1 MTDLSELPVTT
12 LQGRRTTF
20 GEIASG
26 RVTLV
31 VNVASRCGYTPQYAG
46 LEALHRE
53 LSGRGFGVIGF
64 PCNQFG
70 AQEPGT
76 ETEIAEFCLAT
87 YGITFPMS
95 AKVDVNGPDR
105 DPVWSVLTA
114 APYAAGEPGPD
125 AELDEPSHPGD
136 VEWNFEKFLVTPDGR
151 VAARFRAETEPDDP
165 RLRAH
170 LESLLPR

>member
-1 MTDLSELPVTT
+1 MTDLLELPVTT
-12 LQGRRTTF
+12 LQGRSTTF
-20 GEIASG
+20 GELAQG

-46 LEALHRE
+46 LEALYRE

-76 ETEIAEFCLAT
+76 GPEIAEFCSAT
-87 YGITFPMS
+87 FGFTFPMS
-95 AKVDVNGPDR
+95 EKVDVNGPGR

-114 APYAAGEPGPD
+114 APYTAGEPGPD
-125 AELDEPSHPGD
+125 PELDPPARPGD
-136 VEWNFEKFLVTPDGR
+136 VEWSFEKFLVTADGR
-151 VAARFRAETEPDDP
+151 VAARFRAETEPDDH
-165 RLRAH
+165 RLLAQV
-170 LESLLPR
+170 EALLTA